1 MIWPQFWAIQIML
14 LVLILMYCTAR
25 ELMRVIGRD
34 KVRRIF
40 FGPMPAPDGSMGTQH
55 ATSILPLTASL
66 AAVLAAARPCVR
78 AGTAAP
84 ADPWPRTI
92 ALSNAAVVIYQP
104 QVESWDGNQIQV
116 RAAVSIKP
124 AGAPAPSFGAVFA
137 TARTEVD
144 RVARTV
150 VFNDLAITKSN
161 FPTLPDQGAA
171 YAAELKSKLGAAT
184 RTISLD
190 RVEASLKAAGVK
202 APSFPVKND
211 PPRVIVSNTPAI
223 LVPIDGAPV
232 IKPLPD
238 DSRFK
243 RVINTRALMLQGGL
257 GDSWYL
263 HVYDGWL
270 SASSLDG
277 PWTKAGRT
285 PIGMDD
291 VAQEAGRQRHRRH
304 AQRRRERQP
313 EAVAGQR
320 RADDLHQP
328 GADRA
333 DRLQGQPQLRA
344 RRRHAAVG
352 QQQQHR
358 RVHRHDDERLLRAA
372 VGPLVPRRRHQRAV
386 ELRARQRLAAG
397 LRAHPD
403 QLAGRGGAGRGG
415 RHAAGAGSGDR
426 QLDSADGDGA
436 AGGRAELRAELRR
449 PAAVRSRSRSTPL
462 SATTNASVPIIQVD
476 PGNYFAVSSGVW
488 FTAPAVTGPW
498 RVATSVPNVI
508 YTIPTSSVV
517 HFVTYVRIYGA
528 TPEVVYVGYTPGY
541 MGTVVGPYGTVVYGT
556 GYTYA
561 PWVGSVWYPPPY
573 TYGVAAVPVYS
584 AALGFTYGFATGLAT
599 AAWVTPYYGAAY
611 HPYACCGSATAS
623 VYGQYGN
630 TAYSGTKTAYA
641 GGGVAGVSGSGS
653 YYNKATGTSRQL
665 FHQQELQRQ
674 HRRGQADR
682 RGQRH
687 GRGGR
692 HRHARRRAAATT
704 PRPASASVRIDG
716 FGHRRRRQQHR
727 PHRRDDGRPAGLRP
741 HRLDDDHQRQDRRD
755 QDLGLEPVVR
765 RLALQ
770 RLFARRRRRRRFPRR
785 PALRSHRLESGAPND
800 GPFHRGGNAVP
811 PLAVRWAI
819 PLPS

>member
-1 MIWPQFWAIQIML
+1 MNLADL
-14 LVLILMYCTAR
+14 L
-25 ELMRVIGRD
+25 
-34 KVRRIF
+34 RR
-40 FGPMPAPDGSMGTQH
+40 SH
-55 ATSILPLTASL
+55 VWRS
-66 AAVLAAARPCVR
+66 AAQRLR
-78 AGTAAP
+78 AGPALP

-92 ALSNAAVVIYQP
+92 ALSNAAVVLYQP
-104 QVESWDGNQIQV
+104 QVESWDGNQIQL

-124 AGAPAPSFGAVFA
+124 AGSQSPSFGAVFA

-171 YAAELKSKLGAAT
+171 YAGELRAKLGAAS

-190 RVEASLKAAGVK
+190 RVEASLKTAGVK

-223 LVPIDGAPV
+223 LVPIDGTPV
-232 IKPLPD
+232 IKELPD
-238 DSRFK
+238 DTRFK

-277 PWTKAGRT
+277 PWTKANRT

-291 VAQEAGRQRHRRH
+291 VAKKLAASGIVDMLSGGPNANPKPSLANGVPAIYVSQVPTELVVFKGNPNFVPVAGTLLWASNSSTDVFIDTTSNDYFVLLSGRWFRAAGTNGPWSFVPANALPPDFARIPTNTP
-304 AQRRRERQP
+304 AAVVLA
-313 EAVAGQR
+313 AVAGTPQAQEAVIANSIPQTATVPLTGGPSFVPSFDGPPQFQPI
-320 RADDLHQP
+320 AD
-328 GADRA
+328 
-333 DRLQGQPQLRA
+333 
-344 RRRHAAVG
+344 
-352 QQQQHR
+352 
-358 RVHRHDDERLLRAA
+358 
-372 VGPLVPRRRHQRAV
+372 
-386 ELRARQRLAAG
+386 
-397 LRAHPD
+397 
-403 QLAGRGGAGRGG
+403 
-415 RHAAGAGSGDR
+415 
-426 QLDSADGDGA
+426 
-436 AGGRAELRAELRR
+436 
-449 PAAVRSRSRSTPL
+449 TPL

-498 RVATSVPNVI
+498 RVATSVPNAI
-508 YTIPTSSVV
+508 YTIPTSSVA

-528 TPEVVYVGYTPGY
+528 TPDVVYVGYTPGY

-573 TYGVAAVPVYS
+573 TYGVAAVPVYNP
-584 AALGFTYGFATGLAT
+584 AVGFTYGFAVGLAT

-653 YYNKATGTSRQL
+653 YYNKSTGGSGDYATNKSYNANTGMAKQSGAVSGTTGAGGSYNAAAGRSYNTETGQRSYASTGSATGAGGSSIEHTGATTAGPQGYDHTGSTTTTNAKTGETKTWGGGSPSSEGSR
-665 FHQQELQRQ
+665 FSGFS
-674 HRRGQADR
+674 RG
-682 RGQRH
+682 GE
-687 GRGGR
+687 GGGGFRGGR
-692 HRHARRRAAATT
+692 R
-704 PRPASASVRIDG
+704 
-716 FGHRRRRQQHR
+716 
-727 PHRRDDGRPAGLRP
+727 
-741 HRLDDDHQRQDRRD
+741 
-755 QDLGLEPVVR
+755 
-765 RLALQ
+765 
-770 RLFARRRRRRRFPRR
+770 
-785 PALRSHRLESGAPND
+785 
-800 GPFHRGGNAVP
+800 
-811 PLAVRWAI
+811 
-819 PLPS
+819 

>member
-1 MIWPQFWAIQIML
+1 MKSSSVSSSRLVASALML
-14 LVLILMYCTAR
+14 A
-25 ELMRVIGRD
+25 
-34 KVRRIF
+34 
-40 FGPMPAPDGSMGTQH
+40 
-55 ATSILPLTASL
+55 L
-66 AAVLAAARPCVR
+66 ACV
-78 AGTAAP
+78 ADGTAWAQSSQTTLP
-84 ADPWPRTI
+84 ADPWPRNI
-92 ALSNAAVVIYQP
+92 ALSNASVVVYQP
-104 QVESWDGNQIQV
+104 QVESWDGNQIQL
-116 RAAVSIKP
+116 RAAVSVKP
-124 AGAPAPSFGAVFA
+124 AGSQTPSFGAVFA

-202 APSFPVKND
+202 APSFPVKNE
-211 PPRVIVSNTPAI
+211 PPRIIVSNTPAI

-257 GDSWYL
+257 GDSWYM

-270 SASSLDG
+270 SSSSLDG

-291 VAQEAGRQRHRRH
+291 VAKKLAASGIVDMLTGGPNANPKPSLANGVPTIYTSQVPTELIVFKGIPAFVPVVGTLLWASNSSTDVFIDTTTNDYFVLLSGRWFRATGTDGPWTFVPANALSADFARIPTNTP
-304 AQRRRERQP
+304 AAVVLA
-313 EAVAGQR
+313 AVAGTPQ
-320 RADDLHQP
+320 AQEAVIANSIAQTATVPLTGGPSFVPSFDGPPQFQP
-328 GADRA
+328 I
-333 DRLQGQPQLRA
+333 
-344 RRRHAAVG
+344 
-352 QQQQHR
+352 
-358 RVHRHDDERLLRAA
+358 
-372 VGPLVPRRRHQRAV
+372 
-386 ELRARQRLAAG
+386 
-397 LRAHPD
+397 
-403 QLAGRGGAGRGG
+403 
-415 RHAAGAGSGDR
+415 
-426 QLDSADGDGA
+426 
-436 AGGRAELRAELRR
+436 AE
-449 PAAVRSRSRSTPL
+449 TPL
-462 SATTNASVPIIQVD
+462 SVTTNASVPIIQVD

-508 YTIPTSSVV
+508 YTIPPSSVA

-528 TPEVVYVGYTPGY
+528 TPQVVYVGYTPGY

-573 TYGVAAVPVYS
+573 TYGVAAVPVYNP
-584 AALGFTYGFATGLAT
+584 AVGFTYGFAVGLAT

-641 GGGVAGVSGSGS
+641 GGGVAGVSGSGN
-653 YYNKATGTSRQL
+653 YYNKATGGSGNYATNRSYNANTGVAKQSGAVSGTTGAGGSYNAAAGRSYNT
-665 FHQQELQRQ
+665 
-674 HRRGQADR
+674 AT
-682 RGQRH
+682 GQRSYASTGSATGAGGSSIDH
-687 GRGGR
+687 TGATTAGPQGYDHTGSTSTYNAKTGETRSWGGGSPSSEGSRFSGFSRGGE
-692 HRHARRRAAATT
+692 AG
-704 PRPASASVRIDG
+704 G
-716 FGHRRRRQQHR
+716 F
-727 PHRRDDGRPAGLRP
+727 
-741 HRLDDDHQRQDRRD
+741 
-755 QDLGLEPVVR
+755 
-765 RLALQ
+765 
-770 RLFARRRRRRRFPRR
+770 
-785 PALRSHRLESGAPND
+785 
-800 GPFHRGGNAVP
+800 RGGGS
-811 PLAVRWAI
+811 RR
-819 PLPS
+819 